1 MSLNA
6 AGASLP
12 RPPADIFR
20 AGAKDI
26 FAGLIASVITIAYGL
41 SFAALIFAPPLN
53 TWLAYGIAATFIT
66 SAVTASILAL
76 RSSLPFAIA
85 GPDPTTVAVTATL
98 VSALV
103 ARLTEQGLPDDLL
116 APVAIIMALSAA
128 LTGILLFA
136 LGLARAG
143 GAIRFIPYP
152 VIGGFL
158 GASGC
163 LMVGGAVRVI
173 TGQGIGIASLLT
185 LLDASLLAKLLPA
198 IAIALAIYLGLRRRG
213 ESPYVLPAVLLVGIA
228 LAHAVLTI
236 TGTSMSTAEANGWL
250 FKAPAAVGLTPTW
263 DLGDLRMFPWKVLPA
278 LSGDLFA
285 VVFVTAIS
293 TLLNTTGLEFL
304 TKREAD
310 LQRELKTVGVA
321 NVVAALVGGYVSTIA
336 LNRTTLNYVAGARG
350 RLSGLTVAAMS
361 VLMVT
366 VDPGFLA
373 YVPKFV
379 LGGLLLYLGANLIYE
394 WLINSARRVSLLEY
408 ASLLAITF
416 LILQIGFIAGVFIGV
431 IIGCTTFA
439 VSASRVNAI
448 KFSFDGSEYRS
459 TLDRGPEE
467 LAILAANGHA
477 IQGMSLQSY
486 IFFGSANRL
495 YEQVKALFAK
505 NPETRFL
512 LLDFRLVTGID
523 SSAMH
528 SFTQIKSAADELG
541 ARLVLVNLPA
551 DLQDTFRSR
560 KFITDDIVLA
570 DDLDRALESCEEAV
584 IAVHS
589 SGGGTAATLRHWLT
603 VALGSAEHAEQ
614 LSQLCKRIEVG
625 KDAIIAV
632 QGEAANSMHFIL
644 EGRVGIIVSMD
655 DGRQIRVR
663 SLGPHTTI
671 GEMGLITR
679 QLRSATIQAEVASVL
694 YELSAD
700 AYERLKRENSALA
713 EALLTYIVRIMAER
727 LSFASR
733 VIGILRR

>member
-1 MSLNA
+1 MSVNA
-6 AGASLP
+6 AGGSLNS
-12 RPPADIFR
+12 RSAALAR
-20 AGAKDI
+20 TGAKDI

-66 SAVTASILAL
+66 SAVTAAIVAA

-103 ARLTEQGLPDDLL
+103 ARLTDQGLPDDLL
-116 APVAIIMALSAA
+116 APVAIIMSLGAA
-128 LTGILLFA
+128 LTGILLFG

-158 GASGC
+158 GATGC
-163 LMVGGAVRVI
+163 LMVSGAVRVI
-173 TGQGIGIASLLT
+173 TDHGIGLATVDT
-185 LLDASLLAKLLPA
+185 LLQASALAKLLPA
-198 IAIALAIYLGLRRRG
+198 IVIVVAIYLGLRRRDD
-213 ESPYVLPAVLLVGIA
+213 SPYTLPAILLGGIA
-228 LAHAVLTI
+228 VAHLALAI
-236 TGTSMSTAEANGWL
+236 TGTSLAAAEATGWF

-263 DLGDLRMFPWKVLPA
+263 DLNDLAMFPWNVLPGLA
-278 LSGDLFA
+278 GDLFA
-285 VVFVTAIS
+285 VMFVTAIS

-310 LQRELKTVGVA
+310 LQRELKTIGVA
-321 NVVAALVGGYVSTIA
+321 NLVAAALGGYVSTIA

-350 RLSGLTVAAMS
+350 RLSGLTVAAVS
-361 VLMVT
+361 TLMLIA
-366 VDPGFLA
+366 DPGFLA

-379 LGGLLLYLGANLIYE
+379 LGGLLLYLGAHLVYE
-394 WLINSARRVSLLEY
+394 WLINSARRISLLEY

-416 LILQIGFIAGVFIGV
+416 LILQIGFIAGVLIGV

-459 TLDRGPEE
+459 TLDRGPGE
-467 LAILAANGHA
+467 LAVLAANGHE

-505 NPETRFL
+505 SPRTRFL

-528 SFTQIKSAADELG
+528 SFTQIKRAADELG
-541 ARLVLVNLPA
+541 ARLVLVNLSPE
-551 DLQDTFRSR
+551 LRDTFRNR
-560 KFITDDIVLA
+560 KFIADDVILA
-570 DDLDRALESCEEAV
+570 DDLDRALESCEKEV
-584 IAVHS
+584 IAAHLAE
-589 SGGGTAATLRHWLT
+589 GATARTLVDWLAQ
-603 VALGSAEHAEQ
+603 ALGGAEYAEQ
-614 LSQLCKRIEVG
+614 LAQVCQRLEIG
-625 KDAIIAV
+625 KDTVIAR
-632 QGEAANSMHFIL
+632 QGEAARSMHFIL
-644 EGRVGIIVSMD
+644 EGRVGIIVNMD
-655 DGRQIRVR
+655 DGRLIRVR

-679 QLRSATIQAEVASVL
+679 QKRSATIQAEVPSVL

-713 EALLTYIVRIMAER
+713 QALLTYIVRVMAER
-727 LSFASR
+727 LSFASK
-733 VIGILRR
+733 VIGVLRR

>member
-1 MSLNA
+1 MSVNT
-6 AGASLP
+6 AGGSLTR
-12 RPPADIFR
+12 RPGELAR
-20 AGAKDI
+20 AGVNDI
-26 FAGLIASVITIAYGL
+26 FAGLVASVITIAYGL

-66 SAVTASILAL
+66 SAVTAAIVAA

-103 ARLTEQGLPDDLL
+103 ARLTAQGLPDDLL
-116 APVAIIMALSAA
+116 APVAIIMGLSAA

-163 LMVGGAVRVI
+163 LMVSGAVRVI
-173 TGQGIGIASLLT
+173 TGHGITVSNAGT
-185 LLDASLLAKLLPA
+185 LLEPPVLAQLLPA

-213 ESPYVLPAVLLVGIA
+213 ENPYVIPAVLLVGIA
-228 LAHAVLTI
+228 LAHVVLAI
-236 TGTSMSTAEANGWL
+236 TGTSMPAAQGAGWL

-263 DLGDLRMFPWKVLPA
+263 DFNDVRAFPWHVLPA

-285 VVFVTAIS
+285 VMFVTAIS

-304 TKREAD
+304 TKREAN
-310 LQRELKTVGVA
+310 LQRELKTIGVA
-321 NVVAALVGGYVSTIA
+321 NVIAGALGGYVSTIA

-350 RLSGLTVAAMS
+350 RLSGLTVAAIS
-361 VLMVT
+361 ALMLIA
-366 VDPGFLA
+366 DPGFLG

-379 LGGLLLYLGANLIYE
+379 LGGLLLYLGANLVYE
-394 WLINSARRVSLLEY
+394 WLITSAQRISLLEY
-408 ASLLAITF
+408 ASLLAIVV

-439 VSASRVNAI
+439 VSASRINAI

-467 LAILAANGHA
+467 LTILAANGHE

-505 NPETRFL
+505 RPETSFL
-512 LLDFRLVTGID
+512 VFDFRLVTGID

-528 SFTQIKSAADELG
+528 SFTQIKRAADELG
-541 ARLVLVNLPA
+541 ARLVLVNLSPE
-551 DLQDTFRSR
+551 LRKSFRNR
-560 KFITDDIVLA
+560 KLITDDVILA
-570 DDLDRALESCEEAV
+570 DDLDRALESCEKEV
-584 IAVHS
+584 IATHLAE
-589 SGGGTAATLRHWLT
+589 GGTAASLRDWLT
-603 VALGSAEHAEQ
+603 QALGSAEYAEQ
-614 LSQLCKRIEVG
+614 LFQLCERLEVG
-625 KDAIIAV
+625 KDTIIAE
-632 QGEAANSMHFIL
+632 QGDPAHSMHFIL
-644 EGRVGIIVSMD
+644 EGRIGIIVKMD
-655 DGRQIRVR
+655 DGRMIRVR

-679 QLRSATIQAEVASVL
+679 Q
-694 YELSAD
+694 
-700 AYERLKRENSALA
+700 KRQR
-713 EALLTYIVRIMAER
+713 YDKGGGAER
-727 LSFASR
+727 A
-733 VIGILRR
+733 LRAERRRL